1 MFVVLPNIP
10 PAWNVEIM
18 VNKIKLF
25 NILFTIRLGSSRNSN
40 VILVRIFV
48 GPRPGLRREEG
59 EDSL

>member
-1 MFVVLPNIP
+1 
-10 PAWNVEIM
+10 M

-48 GPRPGLRREEG
+48 GPRPGERREEG